1 MVTIPQIQ
9 SELSRRHEAFCK
21 FINGISEEDFMLST
35 DGKWTAGQQLD
46 HIRRAVSLLP
56 FGLGLPKVI
65 RIILF
70 GSPRSSSAGY
80 DELVARY
87 QAVLERGG
95 KASGIFI
102 PAPVKFG
109 QREKIEE
116 AILNTITRINARLDA
131 LSESALDASCL
142 PHPLLKTLTL
152 REMMMFTVYHVEHHH
167 LLAKRNLEN
176 SRQKHA

>member
-1 MVTIPQIQ
+1 VTIPQIQ

-21 FINGISEEDFMLST
+21 FINGLSEEDFMLSK
-35 DGKWTAGQQLD
+35 DGKWTPGQQLD

-65 RIILF
+65 RIALF
-70 GSPRSSSAGY
+70 GSPGGSSVGY

-87 QAVLERGG
+87 RSVLERGG

-102 PAPVKFG
+102 PSPVKFD
-109 QREKIEE
+109 QREKIEDK
-116 AILNTITRINARLDA
+116 ILNAITRINARLDSY
-131 LSESALDASCL
+131 SEAALDASYL
-142 PHPLLKTLTL
+142 PHPLLKKLTL

-167 LLAKRNLEN
+167 LLAKQNLEN

>member
-1 MVTIPQIQ
+1 MTIPQIQ

-21 FINGISEEDFMLST
+21 FINGLPEEDFMLSK

-56 FGLGLPKVI
+56 FGLGLPRVI

-70 GSPRSSSAGY
+70 GSPTRSSTGY
-80 DELVARY
+80 DALVARY
-87 QAVLERGG
+87 RSVLERGG

-102 PAPVKFG
+102 PSPVEFDR
-109 QREKIEE
+109 REKIEDK
-116 AILNTITRINARLDA
+116 ILNAVTRINARLDSY
-131 LSESALDASCL
+131 SEAALDASYL
-142 PHPLLKTLTL
+142 PHPLLKKLTL

-176 SRQKHA
+176 FRKVQTA